1 MKVAKSWAFA
11 TSNLSRY
18 PLTLCRRFLM
28 LSDEDDCTDSADIS
42 HLIDSN
48 RLQITSLLPYFTSLH
63 FSSLQFYWIPLPSGI
78 KTRQAECMRTRNWEE
93 SRKRQP
99 GDTLYYRLMT
109 SDFTYAFPILFI
121 CLPLQ
126 AALMKIIVYF
136 PISRLQKKYIYIC
149 TNSKYYYEVFH
160 ECKLSDQE
168 FDDEIASINSKDND
182 DDTDDDDD

>member
-42 HLIDSN
+42 HLIDLN

-126 AALMKIIVYF
+126 AAL
-136 PISRLQKKYIYIC
+136 R
-149 TNSKYYYEVFH
+149 
-160 ECKLSDQE
+160 
-168 FDDEIASINSKDND
+168 
-182 DDTDDDDD
+182 